1 MLTLHETLDR
11 RRYARLG
18 QQVCHLDEQ
27 MRQLPD
33 QALPER
39 YVELRRRRRKGAEL
53 TELVPEMFALVRE
66 ACRRAIGIHQWEVQ
80 VRAAV
85 ALSEGRV
92 VEMQTG
98 EGKTFVAPLAA
109 ALYALDQR
117 GVHVVTAN
125 DYLAGR
131 DARVL
136 APAYNMLGLKVGCV
150 LADTQ
155 GRERA
160 SAYLQDIT
168 YTTVPQLG
176 FDFLRQFF
184 QQSPDTLRKYDMW
197 QYLKSEID
205 GSTRESRCLRGRY
218 YAILD
223 EVDSILVDY
232 ARKPLSLSVEAE
244 SQRPL
249 DVYQKARQYVL
260 DVLQEEQDYKL
271 DKVRMTA
278 ELTDKGK
285 KHVTALQQDYGYL
298 HQMDSDWEERLEEAL
313 SAEHLLKKG
322 VDYVVQGPNVWLVDQ
337 TSGRLMIGQRM
348 GGDLHQALECKEGVP
363 VQPRQRVAKKITVQS
378 LIRPYEHLAGM
389 TGTAWEARSEFSGVY
404 GMKTVRFEPRLPERT
419 DFRPDVVFPDSEAR
433 WEAVV
438 EDIVRE
444 HARGQPILLG
454 SRSVDSSQHLSDMLK
469 ARGVPHEVLNAV
481 NHAREAEI
489 IALAGQKGSV
499 TVSTNMAGRGV
510 EITLGEGVPELGG
523 LHVIGAERH
532 TLDRVDRQLSGRT
545 GRRGQPGSV
554 QFYASLDDDVF
565 QVLPDG
571 TRQRLKRRY
580 SRSDG
585 QPIPA
590 GKLDGLI
597 RHSQRK
603 FSKHFAQMRRVL
615 LIRDLAQEEGDK
627 ILFGKDSGL

>member
-1 MLTLHETLDR
+1 MDSLYEVLQRRCCWENVGRINRLESRVLD
-11 RRYARLG
+11 
-18 QQVCHLDEQ
+18 
-27 MRQLPD
+27 LPD
-33 QALPER
+33 GELRERAL
-39 YVELRRRRRKGAEL
+39 ELRRRRRKGAEL
-53 TELVPEMFALVRE
+53 SELVPEMFALVRE
-66 ACRRAIGIHQWEVQ
+66 ACRRAIGIHPWEVQ
-80 VRAAV
+80 VQAAI

-260 DVLQEEQDYKL
+260 DVLQEE
-271 DKVRMTA
+271 
-278 ELTDKGK
+278 
-285 KHVTALQQDYGYL
+285 QDYGYL

-565 QVLPDG
+565 QVLPEG

-580 SRSDG
+580 SRGDG